1 MIILY
6 QMVFYALQIYEV
18 NNERKADL
26 EIVEMN
32 NEESFAAATASL
44 TGSSF
49 WGTLGSEEIWGED

>member
-1 MIILY
+1 MKEK
-6 QMVFYALQIYEV
+6 QIYQ
-18 NNERKADL
+18 KPHL

-32 NEESFAAATASL
+32 NEESFAAGSSL